1 MIDALKSARERRPAV
16 KKISTV
22 AKNRNKIF
30 KEPKLTIGLDLGDR
44 TSHYCILDEAGNV
57 ILEHSLP
64 TTPKGIQQVFSRI
77 PHSRIALET
86 GTHSPWVSRQLT
98 QWGHEVIVAH
108 ARNVRLIGES
118 SRKDDQLDA
127 RTLARLARI
136 DPGLLGPVRHR
147 SAKAQIHLTVI
158 RARAALVGTRTAL
171 VNAARGLTKS
181 YGERLRKCGSGQMNR
196 EIAKGLSQGLREA
209 LDPLLREIESLN
221 ERIADYDRWI

>member
-1 MIDALKSARERRPAV
+1 M

-22 AKNRNKIF
+22 TKRGNEIF

-44 TSHYCILDEAGNV
+44 SSHYCILDEAGNV
-57 ILEHSLP
+57 LLEHRLP
-64 TTPKGIQQVFSRI
+64 TTPKGIHQVFSRI
-77 PHSRIALET
+77 PRSRIALET

-98 QWGHEVIVAH
+98 HLGHEVIVAH

-136 DPGLLGPVRHR
+136 DPELLGPVRHR

-158 RARAALVGTRTAL
+158 RARAVLVSTRTAP
-171 VNAARGLTKS
+171 VNAAGVGFR
-181 YGERLRKCGSGQMNR
+181 
-196 EIAKGLSQGLREA
+196 
-209 LDPLLREIESLN
+209 SLF
-221 ERIADYDRWI
+221 RWPHT